1 MRILSIDIET
11 YSDVDLSKSGVY
23 PYAESDN
30 FEILFF
36 GYSVDGHPPQVI
48 DLANGEQ
55 LPDDIIAA
63 LTDPNVIKTAYNA
76 MFERICI
83 SKHLGL
89 PKGTYLDPTQ
99 WHCTMVWAATLG
111 LPMSL
116 AGVGAVLGL
125 DKQKMSE
132 GKDLIKFFCIP
143 DKDGNRHH
151 PKVHPGKWELFKSY
165 NCRDV
170 EVEIAIQQRLAK
182 YPVPNFVWNEY
193 HLDQQINDRGIGVDM
208 ELVRHAITIN
218 EDIKN
223 EITAEI
229 QALTMLDNPNSVQQ
243 MKEWLAENGME
254 TESLGKQA
262 VKELLETAPP
272 ELAKVLSLRQQ
283 LAKSSVK
290 KYDAML
296 SSHCIDDRIRGMF
309 QFYGANRSGRF
320 SGRLVQL
327 QNLYRNSMPHLD
339 TARDLIKAD
348 DIETLDLLFGD
359 IPDVLSQLIRTALV
373 PKAPYKRFIVADF
386 TSIEGVVLSWL
397 AGEQWRLDVFKNGGD
412 IYCISA
418 SKIFGVPVVKH
429 GINGHLRQKGKIA
442 ELACGYGGS
451 VGAMK
456 AMGAQEMG
464 LSDDEIQQI
473 VTDWRDASPNIV
485 KLWWDV
491 DRAANKALDTGKMQ
505 TAGRLKIGY
514 YDHKLFIC
522 LPSGR
527 KLAYIE
533 PEKRLNSF
541 NRMELTYMGVGK
553 TRKWERIM
561 TYGPKLVEN
570 CIQAIARDI
579 LAEAMLRVDA
589 TGFDIVAHVHDEMI
603 VEVPNGKSSVKE
615 LCDMMAESPD
625 WVDDKLPLRAD
636 GYECEWY
643 RKD

>member
-412 IYCISA
+412 IYCLSA

-491 DRAANKALDTGKMQ
+491 DRAVKKCIKEKTEANVKGLHIFCESGF
-505 TAGRLKIGY
+505 
-514 YDHKLFIC
+514 LFIE

-527 KLAYIE
+527 RLAYVKPKIGE
-533 PEKRLNSF
+533 NKFGGESV
-541 NRMELTYMGVGK
+541 TYMGVGEQK
-553 TRKWERIM
+553 KWERIES
-561 TYGPKLVEN
+561 YGPKFVEN
-570 CIQAIARDI
+570 IIQGIARDI
-579 LAEAMLRVDA
+579 LLHAMMNLRDYR
-589 TGFDIVAHVHDEMI
+589 IVAHVHDEVIIEATDDITVDEI
-603 VEVPNGKSSVKE
+603 VQKMCITPRWARG
-615 LCDMMAESPD
+615 LT
-625 WVDDKLPLRAD
+625 LRAD
-636 GYECEWY
+636 GYECEFY
-643 RKD
+643 MKD

>member
-11 YSDVDLSKSGVY
+11 YSDVNLSKSGVY
-23 PYAESDN
+23 PYAESEK
-30 FEILFF
+30 FEILLF
-36 GYSVDGHPPQVI
+36 GYSIDGQPPKVI

-89 PKGTYLDPTQ
+89 PNGTYLDPAQ

-132 GKDLIKFFCIP
+132 GKELIKFFCIP
-143 DKDGNRHH
+143 DKDGNLHH
-151 PKVHPGKWELFKSY
+151 PKVHPGKWELFKKY

-170 EVEIAIQQRLAK
+170 EVEIAIQQKLSK
-182 YPVPNFVWNEY
+182 YPVPDFVWSEY
-193 HLDQQINDRGIGVDM
+193 HLDQQINDRGVGVDM
-208 ELVRHAITIN
+208 ELVSHAITISKK
-218 EDIKN
+218 IKN

-243 MKEWLAENGME
+243 MKEWLSENGME

-272 ELAKVLSLRQQ
+272 KLAKVLSLRQQ

-296 SSHCIDDRIRGMF
+296 SAHCVDDRIRGMF

-320 SGRLVQL
+320 SSRLVQI
-327 QNLYRNSMPHLD
+327 QNLYRNSMDGLAL
-339 TARDLIKAD
+339 ARDIVKSGDA
-348 DIETLDLLFGD
+348 ETLDLLYGD

-373 PKAPYKRFIVADF
+373 PQKPYQRFIVADVS
-386 TSIEGVVLSWL
+386 SIEGVVLSWL
-397 AGEQWRLDVFKNGGD
+397 AGEQWRMDVFRNGGD

-418 SKIFGVPVVKH
+418 SKMFGVPVVKH

-451 VGAMK
+451 MGAMK
-456 AMGAQEMG
+456 AMGAREMG
-464 LSDDEIQQI
+464 ISDDEIQQI
-473 VTDWRDASPNIV
+473 VSDWREASPNIV

-491 DRAANKALDTGKMQ
+491 DRAVKKCIKNKGTEEEVNGLHIFCESGF
-505 TAGRLKIGY
+505 
-514 YDHKLFIC
+514 LFIE

-527 KLAYIE
+527 RLAYVKPKIGE
-533 PEKRLNSF
+533 NKFGGESV
-541 NRMELTYMGVGK
+541 TYIGVGEQK
-553 TRKWERIM
+553 KWERIES
-561 TYGPKLVEN
+561 YGPKFVEN
-570 CIQAIARDI
+570 IIQGIARDI
-579 LAEAMLRVDA
+579 LLHAMKNLNHYR
-589 TGFDIVAHVHDEMI
+589 IVAHIHDEVIIEATDGMTVDEI
-603 VEVPNGKSSVKE
+603 VEKMCIIPRWAGG
-615 LCDMMAESPD
+615 LT
-625 WVDDKLPLRAD
+625 LRAD
-636 GYECEWY
+636 GYECEFY
-643 RKD
+643 MKD

>member
-491 DRAANKALDTGKMQ
+491 DRAVKKCIKEKTEANVKGLHIFCESGF
-505 TAGRLKIGY
+505 
-514 YDHKLFIC
+514 LFIE

-527 KLAYIE
+527 RLAYVKPKIGE
-533 PEKRLNSF
+533 NKFDGESV
-541 NRMELTYMGVGK
+541 TYMGVGEQK
-553 TRKWERIM
+553 KWERIES
-561 TYGPKLVEN
+561 YGPKFVEN
-570 CIQAIARDI
+570 IIQGIARDI
-579 LAEAMLRVDA
+579 LLHAMMNLRDYR
-589 TGFDIVAHVHDEMI
+589 IVAHVHDEVIIEATDDITVDEI
-603 VEVPNGKSSVKE
+603 VQKMCITPRWARG
-615 LCDMMAESPD
+615 LT
-625 WVDDKLPLRAD
+625 LRAD
-636 GYECEWY
+636 GYECEFY
-643 RKD
+643 MKD

>member
-151 PKVHPGKWELFKSY
+151 PKVDPGKWELFKSY

-491 DRAANKALDTGKMQ
+491 DRAVKKCIKEKTEANVKGLHIFCESGF
-505 TAGRLKIGY
+505 
-514 YDHKLFIC
+514 LFIE

-527 KLAYIE
+527 RLAYVKPKIGE
-533 PEKRLNSF
+533 NKFGGESV
-541 NRMELTYMGVGK
+541 TYMGVGEQK
-553 TRKWERIM
+553 KWERIES
-561 TYGPKLVEN
+561 YGPKFVEN
-570 CIQAIARDI
+570 IIQGIARDI
-579 LAEAMLRVDA
+579 LLHAMMNLRDYR
-589 TGFDIVAHVHDEMI
+589 IVAHVHDEVIIEATDDITVDEI
-603 VEVPNGKSSVKE
+603 VQKMCITPRWARG
-615 LCDMMAESPD
+615 LT
-625 WVDDKLPLRAD
+625 LRAD
-636 GYECEWY
+636 GYECEFY
-643 RKD
+643 MKD

>member
-151 PKVHPGKWELFKSY
+151 PNVHPGKWELFKSY

-182 YPVPNFVWNEY
+182 YPVPDFVWNEY

-491 DRAANKALDTGKMQ
+491 DRAVKKCIKEKTESNVKGLHIFCESGF
-505 TAGRLKIGY
+505 
-514 YDHKLFIC
+514 LFIE

-527 KLAYIE
+527 RLAYVKPKIGE
-533 PEKRLNSF
+533 NKFGGESV
-541 NRMELTYMGVGK
+541 TYMGVGEQK
-553 TRKWERIM
+553 KWERIES
-561 TYGPKLVEN
+561 YGPKFVEN
-570 CIQAIARDI
+570 IIQGIARDI
-579 LAEAMLRVDA
+579 LLHAMMNLRDYR
-589 TGFDIVAHVHDEMI
+589 IVAHVHDEVIIEATDDITVDEI
-603 VEVPNGKSSVKE
+603 VQKMCITPRWARG
-615 LCDMMAESPD
+615 LT
-625 WVDDKLPLRAD
+625 LRAD
-636 GYECEWY
+636 GYECEFY
-643 RKD
+643 MKD

>member
-182 YPVPNFVWNEY
+182 YPVPDFVWNEY

-386 TSIEGVVLSWL
+386 RSIEGVVLSWL

-491 DRAANKALDTGKMQ
+491 DRAVKKCIKEKTEANVKGLHIFCESGF
-505 TAGRLKIGY
+505 
-514 YDHKLFIC
+514 LFIE

-527 KLAYIE
+527 RLAYVKPKIGE
-533 PEKRLNSF
+533 NKFGGESV
-541 NRMELTYMGVGK
+541 TYMGVGEQK
-553 TRKWERIM
+553 KWERIVS
-561 TYGPKLVEN
+561 YGPKFVEN
-570 CIQAIARDI
+570 IIQGIARDI
-579 LAEAMLRVDA
+579 LLHAMMNLRDYR
-589 TGFDIVAHVHDEMI
+589 IVAHVHDEVIIEATDDITVDEI
-603 VEVPNGKSSVKE
+603 VQKMCITPRWARG
-615 LCDMMAESPD
+615 LT
-625 WVDDKLPLRAD
+625 LRAD
-636 GYECEWY
+636 GYECEFY
-643 RKD
+643 MKD

>member
-491 DRAANKALDTGKMQ
+491 DRAVKKCIKEKTEANVKGLHIFCESGF
-505 TAGRLKIGY
+505 
-514 YDHKLFIC
+514 LFIE

-527 KLAYIE
+527 RLAYVKPKIGE
-533 PEKRLNSF
+533 NKFGGESV
-541 NRMELTYMGVGK
+541 TYMGVGEQK
-553 TRKWERIM
+553 KWERIES
-561 TYGPKLVEN
+561 YGPKFVEN
-570 CIQAIARDI
+570 IIQGIARDI
-579 LAEAMLRVDA
+579 LLHAMMNLRDYR
-589 TGFDIVAHVHDEMI
+589 IVAHVHDEVIIEATDDITVDEI
-603 VEVPNGKSSVKE
+603 VQKMCITPRWARG
-615 LCDMMAESPD
+615 LT
-625 WVDDKLPLRAD
+625 LRAD
-636 GYECEWY
+636 GYECEFY
-643 RKD
+643 MKG

>member
-11 YSDVDLSKSGVY
+11 YSDVDLGKSGVY

-491 DRAANKALDTGKMQ
+491 DRAVKKCIKEKTEANVKGLHIFCESGF
-505 TAGRLKIGY
+505 
-514 YDHKLFIC
+514 LFIE

-527 KLAYIE
+527 RLAYVKPKIGE
-533 PEKRLNSF
+533 NKFGGESV
-541 NRMELTYMGVGK
+541 TYMGVGEQK
-553 TRKWERIM
+553 KWERIES
-561 TYGPKLVEN
+561 YGPKFVEN
-570 CIQAIARDI
+570 IIQGIARDI
-579 LAEAMLRVDA
+579 LLHAMMNLRDYR
-589 TGFDIVAHVHDEMI
+589 IVAHVHDEVIIEATDDITVDEI
-603 VEVPNGKSSVKE
+603 VQKMCITPRWARG
-615 LCDMMAESPD
+615 LT
-625 WVDDKLPLRAD
+625 LRAD
-636 GYECEWY
+636 GYECEFY
-643 RKD
+643 MKD

>member
-182 YPVPNFVWNEY
+182 YPVPDFVWNEY

-491 DRAANKALDTGKMQ
+491 DRAVKKCIKEKTEANVKGLHIFCESGF
-505 TAGRLKIGY
+505 
-514 YDHKLFIC
+514 LFIE

-527 KLAYIE
+527 RLAYVKPKIGE
-533 PEKRLNSF
+533 NKFGGESV
-541 NRMELTYMGVGK
+541 TYMGVGEQK
-553 TRKWERIM
+553 KWERIES
-561 TYGPKLVEN
+561 YGPKFVEN
-570 CIQAIARDI
+570 IIQGIARDI
-579 LAEAMLRVDA
+579 LLHAMMNLRDYR
-589 TGFDIVAHVHDEMI
+589 IVAHVHDEVI
-603 VEVPNGKSSVKE
+603 IEAT
-615 LCDMMAESPD
+615 DD
-625 WVDDKLPLRAD
+625 ITVDEIMQKMCITPRWARGLTLRAD
-636 GYECEWY
+636 GYECEFY
-643 RKD
+643 MKD

>member
-99 WHCTMVWAATLG
+99 WHCTMVGAATLG

-491 DRAANKALDTGKMQ
+491 DRAVKKCIKEKTEANVKGLHIFCESGF
-505 TAGRLKIGY
+505 
-514 YDHKLFIC
+514 LFIE

-527 KLAYIE
+527 RLAYVKPKIGE
-533 PEKRLNSF
+533 NKFGGESV
-541 NRMELTYMGVGK
+541 TYMGVGEQK
-553 TRKWERIM
+553 KWERIES
-561 TYGPKLVEN
+561 YGPKFVEN
-570 CIQAIARDI
+570 IIQGIARDI
-579 LAEAMLRVDA
+579 LLHAMMNLRDYR
-589 TGFDIVAHVHDEMI
+589 IVAHVHDEVIIEATDDITVDEI
-603 VEVPNGKSSVKE
+603 VQKMCITPRWARG
-615 LCDMMAESPD
+615 LT
-625 WVDDKLPLRAD
+625 LRAD
-636 GYECEWY
+636 GYECEFY
-643 RKD
+643 MKD

>member
-491 DRAANKALDTGKMQ
+491 DRAVKKCIKEKTEANVKGLHIFCESGF
-505 TAGRLKIGY
+505 
-514 YDHKLFIC
+514 LFIE

-527 KLAYIE
+527 RLAYVKPKIGE
-533 PEKRLNSF
+533 NKFGGESV
-541 NRMELTYMGVGK
+541 TYMGVGEQK
-553 TRKWERIM
+553 KWERIES
-561 TYGPKLVEN
+561 YGPKFVEN
-570 CIQAIARDI
+570 IIQGIARDI
-579 LAEAMLRVDA
+579 LLHAMMNLRDYR
-589 TGFDIVAHVHDEMI
+589 IVAHVHDEVI
-603 VEVPNGKSSVKE
+603 IEAT
-615 LCDMMAESPD
+615 DD
-625 WVDDKLPLRAD
+625 ITVDDIVQKMCITPRWARGLTLRAD
-636 GYECEWY
+636 GYECEFY
-643 RKD
+643 MKD

>member
-1 MRILSIDIET
+1 MDIET

-182 YPVPNFVWNEY
+182 YPVPDFVWNEY

-491 DRAANKALDTGKMQ
+491 DRAVKKCIKEKTEANVKGLHIFCESGF
-505 TAGRLKIGY
+505 
-514 YDHKLFIC
+514 LFIE

-527 KLAYIE
+527 RLAYVKPKIGE
-533 PEKRLNSF
+533 NKFGGESV
-541 NRMELTYMGVGK
+541 TYMGVGEQK
-553 TRKWERIM
+553 KWERIES
-561 TYGPKLVEN
+561 YGPKFVEN
-570 CIQAIARDI
+570 IIQGIARDI
-579 LAEAMLRVDA
+579 LLHAMMNLRDYR
-589 TGFDIVAHVHDEMI
+589 IVAHVHDEVIIEATDDITVDEI
-603 VEVPNGKSSVKE
+603 VQKMCITPRWARG
-615 LCDMMAESPD
+615 LT
-625 WVDDKLPLRAD
+625 LRAD
-636 GYECEWY
+636 GYECEFY
-643 RKD
+643 MKD

>member
-143 DKDGNRHH
+143 DKDGNCHH

-182 YPVPNFVWNEY
+182 YPVPDFVWNEY

-491 DRAANKALDTGKMQ
+491 DRAVKKCIKEKTEANVKGLHIFCESGF
-505 TAGRLKIGY
+505 
-514 YDHKLFIC
+514 LFIE

-527 KLAYIE
+527 RLAYVKPKIGE
-533 PEKRLNSF
+533 NKFGGESV
-541 NRMELTYMGVGK
+541 TYMGVGEQK
-553 TRKWERIM
+553 KWERIES
-561 TYGPKLVEN
+561 YGPKFVEN
-570 CIQAIARDI
+570 IIQGIARDI
-579 LAEAMLRVDA
+579 LLHAMMNLRDYR
-589 TGFDIVAHVHDEMI
+589 IVAHVHDEVIIEATDDITVDEI
-603 VEVPNGKSSVKE
+603 VQKMCITPRWARG
-615 LCDMMAESPD
+615 LT
-625 WVDDKLPLRAD
+625 LRAD
-636 GYECEWY
+636 GYECEFY
-643 RKD
+643 MKD

>member
-491 DRAANKALDTGKMQ
+491 DRAVKKCIKEKTEANVKGLHIFCESGF
-505 TAGRLKIGY
+505 
-514 YDHKLFIC
+514 LFIE

-527 KLAYIE
+527 RLAYVKPKIGE
-533 PEKRLNSF
+533 NKFGGESV
-541 NRMELTYMGVGK
+541 TYMGVGEQK
-553 TRKWERIM
+553 KWERIES
-561 TYGPKLVEN
+561 YGPKFVEN
-570 CIQAIARDI
+570 IIQGIARDI
-579 LAEAMLRVDA
+579 LLHAMMNLRDYR
-589 TGFDIVAHVHDEMI
+589 IVAHVHDEVIIEATDDITVDEI
-603 VEVPNGKSSVKE
+603 VQKMCITPRWARG
-615 LCDMMAESPD
+615 LT
-625 WVDDKLPLRAD
+625 LRAD
-636 GYECEWY
+636 GYE
-643 RKD
+643 

>member
-491 DRAANKALDTGKMQ
+491 DRAVKKCIKEKTEANVKGLHIFCESGF
-505 TAGRLKIGY
+505 
-514 YDHKLFIC
+514 LFIE

-527 KLAYIE
+527 RLAYVKPKIGE
-533 PEKRLNSF
+533 NKFGGESV
-541 NRMELTYMGVGK
+541 TYMGVGEQK
-553 TRKWERIM
+553 KWERIES
-561 TYGPKLVEN
+561 YGPKFVEN
-570 CIQAIARDI
+570 II
-579 LAEAMLRVDA
+579 
-589 TGFDIVAHVHDEMI
+589 
-603 VEVPNGKSSVKE
+603 
-615 LCDMMAESPD
+615 
-625 WVDDKLPLRAD
+625 
-636 GYECEWY
+636 
-643 RKD
+643 

>member
-327 QNLYRNSMPHLD
+327 QNLYRNSMSHLD

-491 DRAANKALDTGKMQ
+491 DRAVKKCIKEKTEANVKGLHIFCESGF
-505 TAGRLKIGY
+505 
-514 YDHKLFIC
+514 LFIE

-527 KLAYIE
+527 RLAYVKPKIGE
-533 PEKRLNSF
+533 NKFGGESV
-541 NRMELTYMGVGK
+541 TYMGVGEQK
-553 TRKWERIM
+553 KWERIES
-561 TYGPKLVEN
+561 YGPKFVEN
-570 CIQAIARDI
+570 IIQGIARDI
-579 LAEAMLRVDA
+579 LLHAMMNLRDYR
-589 TGFDIVAHVHDEMI
+589 IVAHVHDEVIIEATDDITVDEI
-603 VEVPNGKSSVKE
+603 VQKMCITPRWARG
-615 LCDMMAESPD
+615 LT
-625 WVDDKLPLRAD
+625 LRAD
-636 GYECEWY
+636 GYECEFY
-643 RKD
+643 MKD

>member
-491 DRAANKALDTGKMQ
+491 DRAVKKCIKEKTEANVKGLHIFCESGF
-505 TAGRLKIGY
+505 
-514 YDHKLFIC
+514 LFIE

-527 KLAYIE
+527 RLAYVKPKIGE
-533 PEKRLNSF
+533 NKFGGESV
-541 NRMELTYMGVGK
+541 TYMGVGEQK
-553 TRKWERIM
+553 KWERIES
-561 TYGPKLVEN
+561 YGPKFVEN
-570 CIQAIARDI
+570 IIQGIARDI
-579 LAEAMLRVDA
+579 LLHAMMNLRDYR
-589 TGFDIVAHVHDEMI
+589 IVAHVHDEVIIEATDDITVDEI
-603 VEVPNGKSSVKE
+603 VQKMCITPRWARG
-615 LCDMMAESPD
+615 LT
-625 WVDDKLPLRAD
+625 LRAD
-636 GYECEWY
+636 GYEL
-643 RKD
+643 DHSQ

>member
-99 WHCTMVWAATLG
+99 WHCTMVWAAMLG

-218 EDIKN
+218 ENIKN

-491 DRAANKALDTGKMQ
+491 DRAVKKCIKEKTEANVKGLHIFCESGF
-505 TAGRLKIGY
+505 
-514 YDHKLFIC
+514 LFIE

-527 KLAYIE
+527 RLAYVKPKIGE
-533 PEKRLNSF
+533 NKFGGESV
-541 NRMELTYMGVGK
+541 TYMGVGEQK
-553 TRKWERIM
+553 KWERIES
-561 TYGPKLVEN
+561 YGPKFVEN
-570 CIQAIARDI
+570 IIQGIARDI
-579 LAEAMLRVDA
+579 LLHAMMNLRDYR
-589 TGFDIVAHVHDEMI
+589 IVAHVHDEVIIEATDDITVDEI
-603 VEVPNGKSSVKE
+603 VQKMCITPRWARG
-615 LCDMMAESPD
+615 LT
-625 WVDDKLPLRAD
+625 LRAD
-636 GYECEWY
+636 GYECEFY
-643 RKD
+643 KKD

>member
-359 IPDVLSQLIRTALV
+359 IPDVLSQLIRTVLV

-491 DRAANKALDTGKMQ
+491 DRAVKKCIKEKTEANVKGLHIFCESGF
-505 TAGRLKIGY
+505 
-514 YDHKLFIC
+514 LFIE

-527 KLAYIE
+527 RLAYVKPKIGE
-533 PEKRLNSF
+533 NKFGGESV
-541 NRMELTYMGVGK
+541 TYMGVGEQK
-553 TRKWERIM
+553 KWERIES
-561 TYGPKLVEN
+561 YGPKFVEN
-570 CIQAIARDI
+570 IIQGIARDI
-579 LAEAMLRVDA
+579 LLHAMMNLRDYR
-589 TGFDIVAHVHDEMI
+589 IVAHVHDEVIIEATDDITVDEI
-603 VEVPNGKSSVKE
+603 VQKMCITPRWARG
-615 LCDMMAESPD
+615 LT
-625 WVDDKLPLRAD
+625 LRAD
-636 GYECEWY
+636 GYECEFY
-643 RKD
+643 MKD

>member
-36 GYSVDGHPPQVI
+36 SYSVDGHPPQVI

-464 LSDDEIQQI
+464 LSNDEIQQI

-491 DRAANKALDTGKMQ
+491 DRAVKKCIKEKTEANVKGLHIFCESGF
-505 TAGRLKIGY
+505 
-514 YDHKLFIC
+514 LFIE

-527 KLAYIE
+527 RLAYVKPKIGE
-533 PEKRLNSF
+533 NKFGGESV
-541 NRMELTYMGVGK
+541 TYMGVGEQK
-553 TRKWERIM
+553 KWERIES
-561 TYGPKLVEN
+561 YGPKFVEN
-570 CIQAIARDI
+570 IIQGIARDI
-579 LAEAMLRVDA
+579 LLHAMMNLRDYR
-589 TGFDIVAHVHDEMI
+589 IVAHVHDEVIIEATDDITVDEI
-603 VEVPNGKSSVKE
+603 VQKMCITPRWARG
-615 LCDMMAESPD
+615 LT
-625 WVDDKLPLRAD
+625 LRAD
-636 GYECEWY
+636 GYECEFY
-643 RKD
+643 MKD

>member
-208 ELVRHAITIN
+208 ELVRHAIAIN

-491 DRAANKALDTGKMQ
+491 DRAVKKCIKEKTEANVKGLHIFCESGF
-505 TAGRLKIGY
+505 
-514 YDHKLFIC
+514 LFIE

-527 KLAYIE
+527 RLAYVKPKIGE
-533 PEKRLNSF
+533 NKFGGESV
-541 NRMELTYMGVGK
+541 TYMGVGEQK
-553 TRKWERIM
+553 KWERIES
-561 TYGPKLVEN
+561 YGPKFVEN
-570 CIQAIARDI
+570 IIQGIARDI
-579 LAEAMLRVDA
+579 LLHAMMNLRDYR
-589 TGFDIVAHVHDEMI
+589 IVAHVHDEVIIEATDDITVDEI
-603 VEVPNGKSSVKE
+603 VQKMCITPRWARG
-615 LCDMMAESPD
+615 LT
-625 WVDDKLPLRAD
+625 LRAD
-636 GYECEWY
+636 GYECEFY
-643 RKD
+643 MKD

>member
-30 FEILFF
+30 FEILLF

-48 DLANGEQ
+48 GLANGEH
-55 LPDDIIAA
+55 LPHHIIAA

-182 YPVPNFVWNEY
+182 YPVPDFVWNEY

-491 DRAANKALDTGKMQ
+491 DRAVKKCIKEKTEANVKGLHIFCESGF
-505 TAGRLKIGY
+505 
-514 YDHKLFIC
+514 LFIE

-527 KLAYIE
+527 RLAYVKPKIGE
-533 PEKRLNSF
+533 NKFGGESV
-541 NRMELTYMGVGK
+541 TYMGVGEQK
-553 TRKWERIM
+553 KWERIES
-561 TYGPKLVEN
+561 YGPKFVEN
-570 CIQAIARDI
+570 IIQGIARDI
-579 LAEAMLRVDA
+579 LLHAMMNLRDYR
-589 TGFDIVAHVHDEMI
+589 IVAHVHDEVIIEATDDITVDEI
-603 VEVPNGKSSVKE
+603 VQKMCITPRWARG
-615 LCDMMAESPD
+615 LT
-625 WVDDKLPLRAD
+625 LRAD
-636 GYECEWY
+636 GYECEFY
-643 RKD
+643 MKD

>member
-229 QALTMLDNPNSVQQ
+229 QELTMLDNPNSVQQ

-491 DRAANKALDTGKMQ
+491 DRAVKKCIKEKTEANVKGLHIFCESGF
-505 TAGRLKIGY
+505 
-514 YDHKLFIC
+514 LFIE

-527 KLAYIE
+527 RLAYVKPKIGE
-533 PEKRLNSF
+533 NKFGGESV
-541 NRMELTYMGVGK
+541 TYMGVGEQK
-553 TRKWERIM
+553 KWERIES
-561 TYGPKLVEN
+561 YGPKFVEN
-570 CIQAIARDI
+570 IIQGIARDI
-579 LAEAMLRVDA
+579 LLHAMMNLRDYR
-589 TGFDIVAHVHDEMI
+589 IVAHVHDEVIIEATDDITVDEI
-603 VEVPNGKSSVKE
+603 VQKMCITPRWARG
-615 LCDMMAESPD
+615 LT
-625 WVDDKLPLRAD
+625 LRAD
-636 GYECEWY
+636 GYECEFY
-643 RKD
+643 MKD

>member
-182 YPVPNFVWNEY
+182 YPVPDFVWNEY

-327 QNLYRNSMPHLD
+327 QNLYRNSMPHLS
-339 TARDLIKAD
+339 LIH
-348 DIETLDLLFGD
+348 I
-359 IPDVLSQLIRTALV
+359 
-373 PKAPYKRFIVADF
+373 
-386 TSIEGVVLSWL
+386 
-397 AGEQWRLDVFKNGGD
+397 
-412 IYCISA
+412 
-418 SKIFGVPVVKH
+418 
-429 GINGHLRQKGKIA
+429 
-442 ELACGYGGS
+442 
-451 VGAMK
+451 
-456 AMGAQEMG
+456 
-464 LSDDEIQQI
+464 
-473 VTDWRDASPNIV
+473 
-485 KLWWDV
+485 
-491 DRAANKALDTGKMQ
+491 
-505 TAGRLKIGY
+505 
-514 YDHKLFIC
+514 
-522 LPSGR
+522 
-527 KLAYIE
+527 
-533 PEKRLNSF
+533 
-541 NRMELTYMGVGK
+541 
-553 TRKWERIM
+553 
-561 TYGPKLVEN
+561 
-570 CIQAIARDI
+570 
-579 LAEAMLRVDA
+579 
-589 TGFDIVAHVHDEMI
+589 
-603 VEVPNGKSSVKE
+603 
-615 LCDMMAESPD
+615 
-625 WVDDKLPLRAD
+625 
-636 GYECEWY
+636 
-643 RKD
+643 

>member
-464 LSDDEIQQI
+464 LSDDEIQQN

-491 DRAANKALDTGKMQ
+491 DRAVKKCIKEKTEANVKGLHIFCESGF
-505 TAGRLKIGY
+505 
-514 YDHKLFIC
+514 LFIE

-527 KLAYIE
+527 RLAYVKPKIGE
-533 PEKRLNSF
+533 NKFGGESV
-541 NRMELTYMGVGK
+541 TYMGVGEQK
-553 TRKWERIM
+553 KWERIES
-561 TYGPKLVEN
+561 YGPKFVEN
-570 CIQAIARDI
+570 IIQGIARDI
-579 LAEAMLRVDA
+579 LLHAMMNLRDYR
-589 TGFDIVAHVHDEMI
+589 IVAHVHDEVIIEATDDITVDEI
-603 VEVPNGKSSVKE
+603 VQKMCITPRWARG
-615 LCDMMAESPD
+615 LT
-625 WVDDKLPLRAD
+625 LRAD
-636 GYECEWY
+636 GYECEFY
-643 RKD
+643 MKD

>member
-182 YPVPNFVWNEY
+182 YPVPDFVWNEY

-243 MKEWLAENGME
+243 MKELLAENGME

-491 DRAANKALDTGKMQ
+491 DRAVKKCIKEKTEANVKGLHIFCESGF
-505 TAGRLKIGY
+505 
-514 YDHKLFIC
+514 LFIE

-527 KLAYIE
+527 RLAYVKPKIGE
-533 PEKRLNSF
+533 NKFGGESV
-541 NRMELTYMGVGK
+541 TYMGVGEQK
-553 TRKWERIM
+553 KWERIES
-561 TYGPKLVEN
+561 YGPKFVEN
-570 CIQAIARDI
+570 IIQGIARDI
-579 LAEAMLRVDA
+579 LLHAMMNLRDYR
-589 TGFDIVAHVHDEMI
+589 IVAHVHDEVIIEATDDITVDEI
-603 VEVPNGKSSVKE
+603 VQKMCITPRWARG
-615 LCDMMAESPD
+615 LT
-625 WVDDKLPLRAD
+625 LRAD
-636 GYECEWY
+636 GYECEFY
-643 RKD
+643 MKD

>member
-473 VTDWRDASPNIV
+473 VTDWREASPNIV

-491 DRAANKALDTGKMQ
+491 DRAVKKCIKEKTEANVKGLHIFCESGF
-505 TAGRLKIGY
+505 
-514 YDHKLFIC
+514 LFIE

-527 KLAYIE
+527 RLAYVKPKIGE
-533 PEKRLNSF
+533 NKFGGESV
-541 NRMELTYMGVGK
+541 TYMGVGEQK
-553 TRKWERIM
+553 KWERIES
-561 TYGPKLVEN
+561 YGPKFVEN
-570 CIQAIARDI
+570 IIQGIARDI
-579 LAEAMLRVDA
+579 LLHAMMNLRDYR
-589 TGFDIVAHVHDEMI
+589 IVAHVHDEVIIEATDDITVDEI
-603 VEVPNGKSSVKE
+603 VQKMCITPRWARG
-615 LCDMMAESPD
+615 LT
-625 WVDDKLPLRAD
+625 LRAD
-636 GYECEWY
+636 GYECEFY
-643 RKD
+643 MKD

>member
-193 HLDQQINDRGIGVDM
+193 HLDQQINDRGIGVAM

-491 DRAANKALDTGKMQ
+491 DRAVKKCIKEKTEANVKGLHIFCESGF
-505 TAGRLKIGY
+505 
-514 YDHKLFIC
+514 LFIE

-527 KLAYIE
+527 RLAYVKPKIGE
-533 PEKRLNSF
+533 NKFGGESV
-541 NRMELTYMGVGK
+541 TYMGVGEQK
-553 TRKWERIM
+553 KWERIES
-561 TYGPKLVEN
+561 YGPKFVEN
-570 CIQAIARDI
+570 IIQGIARDI
-579 LAEAMLRVDA
+579 LLHAMMNLRDYR
-589 TGFDIVAHVHDEMI
+589 IVAHVHDEVIIEATDDITVDEI
-603 VEVPNGKSSVKE
+603 VQKMCITPRWARG
-615 LCDMMAESPD
+615 LT
-625 WVDDKLPLRAD
+625 LRAD
-636 GYECEWY
+636 GYECEFY
-643 RKD
+643 MKD

>member
-491 DRAANKALDTGKMQ
+491 DRAVKKCIKEKTEADVKGLHIFCESGF
-505 TAGRLKIGY
+505 
-514 YDHKLFIC
+514 LFIE

-527 KLAYIE
+527 RLAYVKPKIGE
-533 PEKRLNSF
+533 NKFGGESV
-541 NRMELTYMGVGK
+541 TYMGVGEQK
-553 TRKWERIM
+553 KWERIES
-561 TYGPKLVEN
+561 YGPKFVEN
-570 CIQAIARDI
+570 IIQGIARDI
-579 LAEAMLRVDA
+579 LLHAMMNLRDYR
-589 TGFDIVAHVHDEMI
+589 IVAHVHDEVIIEATDDITVDEI
-603 VEVPNGKSSVKE
+603 VQKMCITPRWARG
-615 LCDMMAESPD
+615 LT
-625 WVDDKLPLRAD
+625 LRAD
-636 GYECEWY
+636 GYECEFY
-643 RKD
+643 MKD

>member
-1 MRILSIDIET
+1 M
-11 YSDVDLSKSGVY
+11 
-23 PYAESDN
+23 
-30 FEILFF
+30 
-36 GYSVDGHPPQVI
+36 DGHPPQVI

-491 DRAANKALDTGKMQ
+491 DRAVKKCIKEKTEANVKGLHIFCESGF
-505 TAGRLKIGY
+505 
-514 YDHKLFIC
+514 LFIE

-527 KLAYIE
+527 RLAYVKPKIGE
-533 PEKRLNSF
+533 NKFGGESV
-541 NRMELTYMGVGK
+541 TYMGVGEQK
-553 TRKWERIM
+553 KWERIES
-561 TYGPKLVEN
+561 YGPKFVEN
-570 CIQAIARDI
+570 IIQGIARDI
-579 LAEAMLRVDA
+579 LLHAMMNLRDYR
-589 TGFDIVAHVHDEMI
+589 IVAHVHDEVIIEATDDITVDEI
-603 VEVPNGKSSVKE
+603 VQKMCITPRWARGLTWTIVNNLDTKRRKE
-615 LCDMMAESPD
+615 KRL
-625 WVDDKLPLRAD
+625 K
-636 GYECEWY
+636 
-643 RKD
+643 

>member
-143 DKDGNRHH
+143 DKDGTRHH

-491 DRAANKALDTGKMQ
+491 DRAVKKCIKEKTEANVKGLHIFCESGF
-505 TAGRLKIGY
+505 
-514 YDHKLFIC
+514 LFIE

-527 KLAYIE
+527 RLAYVKPKIGE
-533 PEKRLNSF
+533 NKFGGESV
-541 NRMELTYMGVGK
+541 TYMGVGEQK
-553 TRKWERIM
+553 KWERIES
-561 TYGPKLVEN
+561 YGPKFVEN
-570 CIQAIARDI
+570 IIQGIARDI
-579 LAEAMLRVDA
+579 LLHAMMNLRDYR
-589 TGFDIVAHVHDEMI
+589 IVAHVHDEVIIEATDDITVDEI
-603 VEVPNGKSSVKE
+603 VQKMCITPRWARG
-615 LCDMMAESPD
+615 LT
-625 WVDDKLPLRAD
+625 LRAD
-636 GYECEWY
+636 GYECEFY
-643 RKD
+643 MKD

>member
-193 HLDQQINDRGIGVDM
+193 HLDQQIKDRGIGVDM

-491 DRAANKALDTGKMQ
+491 DRAVKKCIKEKTEANVKGLHIFCESGF
-505 TAGRLKIGY
+505 
-514 YDHKLFIC
+514 LFIE

-527 KLAYIE
+527 RLAYVKPKIGE
-533 PEKRLNSF
+533 NKFGGESV
-541 NRMELTYMGVGK
+541 TYMGVGEQK
-553 TRKWERIM
+553 KWERIES
-561 TYGPKLVEN
+561 YGPKFVEN
-570 CIQAIARDI
+570 IIQGIARDI
-579 LAEAMLRVDA
+579 LLHAMMNLRDYR
-589 TGFDIVAHVHDEMI
+589 IVAHVHDEVIIEATDDITVDEI
-603 VEVPNGKSSVKE
+603 VQKMCITPRWARG
-615 LCDMMAESPD
+615 LT
-625 WVDDKLPLRAD
+625 LRAD
-636 GYECEWY
+636 GYECEFY
-643 RKD
+643 MKD

>member
-1 MRILSIDIET
+1 MACR
-11 YSDVDLSKSGVY
+11 KRHGNGV
-23 PYAESDN
+23 P
-30 FEILFF
+30 
-36 GYSVDGHPPQVI
+36 
-48 DLANGEQ
+48 
-55 LPDDIIAA
+55 
-63 LTDPNVIKTAYNA
+63 
-76 MFERICI
+76 
-83 SKHLGL
+83 
-89 PKGTYLDPTQ
+89 
-99 WHCTMVWAATLG
+99 W
-111 LPMSL
+111 
-116 AGVGAVLGL
+116 
-125 DKQKMSE
+125 
-132 GKDLIKFFCIP
+132 
-143 DKDGNRHH
+143 
-151 PKVHPGKWELFKSY
+151 
-165 NCRDV
+165 
-170 EVEIAIQQRLAK
+170 
-182 YPVPNFVWNEY
+182 
-193 HLDQQINDRGIGVDM
+193 
-208 ELVRHAITIN
+208 
-218 EDIKN
+218 
-223 EITAEI
+223 
-229 QALTMLDNPNSVQQ
+229 
-243 MKEWLAENGME
+243 
-254 TESLGKQA
+254 KQA

-491 DRAANKALDTGKMQ
+491 DRAVKSASRKRQ
-505 TAGRLKIGY
+505 RLMSR
-514 YDHKLFIC
+514 D
-522 LPSGR
+522 
-527 KLAYIE
+527 
-533 PEKRLNSF
+533 
-541 NRMELTYMGVGK
+541 
-553 TRKWERIM
+553 
-561 TYGPKLVEN
+561 
-570 CIQAIARDI
+570 CI
-579 LAEAMLRVDA
+579 
-589 TGFDIVAHVHDEMI
+589 
-603 VEVPNGKSSVKE
+603 SSVSQDF
-615 LCDMMAESPD
+615 CSSSFHPA
-625 WVDDKLPLRAD
+625 DDLPM
-636 GYECEWY
+636 
-643 RKD
+643 

>member
-262 VKELLETAPP
+262 VKELFETAPP

-491 DRAANKALDTGKMQ
+491 DRAVKKCIKEKTEANVKGLHIFCESGF
-505 TAGRLKIGY
+505 
-514 YDHKLFIC
+514 LFIE

-527 KLAYIE
+527 RLAYVKPKIGE
-533 PEKRLNSF
+533 NKFGGESV
-541 NRMELTYMGVGK
+541 TYMGVGEQK
-553 TRKWERIM
+553 KWERIES
-561 TYGPKLVEN
+561 YGPKFVEN
-570 CIQAIARDI
+570 IIQGIARDI
-579 LAEAMLRVDA
+579 LLHAMMNLRDYR
-589 TGFDIVAHVHDEMI
+589 IVAHVHDEVIIEATDDITVDEI
-603 VEVPNGKSSVKE
+603 VQKMCITPRWARG
-615 LCDMMAESPD
+615 LT
-625 WVDDKLPLRAD
+625 LRAD
-636 GYECEWY
+636 GYECEFY
-643 RKD
+643 MKD

>member
-182 YPVPNFVWNEY
+182 YPVPDFVWNEY

-456 AMGAQEMG
+456 AMGAQELG

-491 DRAANKALDTGKMQ
+491 DRAVKKCIKEKTEANVKGLHIFCESGF
-505 TAGRLKIGY
+505 
-514 YDHKLFIC
+514 LFIE

-527 KLAYIE
+527 RLAYVKPKIGE
-533 PEKRLNSF
+533 NKFGGESV
-541 NRMELTYMGVGK
+541 TYMGVGEQK
-553 TRKWERIM
+553 KWERIES
-561 TYGPKLVEN
+561 YGPKFVEN
-570 CIQAIARDI
+570 IIQGIARDI
-579 LAEAMLRVDA
+579 LLHAMMNLRDYR
-589 TGFDIVAHVHDEMI
+589 IVAHVHDEVIIEATDDITVDEI
-603 VEVPNGKSSVKE
+603 VQKMCITPRWARG
-615 LCDMMAESPD
+615 LT
-625 WVDDKLPLRAD
+625 LRAD
-636 GYECEWY
+636 GYECEFY
-643 RKD
+643 KKD

>member
-243 MKEWLAENGME
+243 MKEWLAENCME

-491 DRAANKALDTGKMQ
+491 DRAVKKCIKEKTEANVKGLHIFCESGF
-505 TAGRLKIGY
+505 
-514 YDHKLFIC
+514 LFIE

-527 KLAYIE
+527 RLAYVKPKIGE
-533 PEKRLNSF
+533 NKFGGESV
-541 NRMELTYMGVGK
+541 TYMGVGEQK
-553 TRKWERIM
+553 KWERIES
-561 TYGPKLVEN
+561 YGPKFVEN
-570 CIQAIARDI
+570 IIQGIARDI
-579 LAEAMLRVDA
+579 LLHAMMNLRDYR
-589 TGFDIVAHVHDEMI
+589 IVAHVHDEVIIEATDDITVDEI
-603 VEVPNGKSSVKE
+603 VQKMCITPRWARG
-615 LCDMMAESPD
+615 LT
-625 WVDDKLPLRAD
+625 LRAD
-636 GYECEWY
+636 GYECEFY
-643 RKD
+643 MKD

>member
-182 YPVPNFVWNEY
+182 YPVPDFVWNEY

-283 LAKSSVK
+283 LVKSSVK

-491 DRAANKALDTGKMQ
+491 DRAVKKCIKEKTEANVKGLHIFCESGF
-505 TAGRLKIGY
+505 
-514 YDHKLFIC
+514 LFIE

-527 KLAYIE
+527 RLAYVKPKIGE
-533 PEKRLNSF
+533 NKFGGESV
-541 NRMELTYMGVGK
+541 TYMGVGEQK
-553 TRKWERIM
+553 KWERIES
-561 TYGPKLVEN
+561 YGPKFVEN
-570 CIQAIARDI
+570 IIQGIARDI
-579 LAEAMLRVDA
+579 LLHAMMNLRDYR
-589 TGFDIVAHVHDEMI
+589 IVAHVHDEVIIEATDDITVDEI
-603 VEVPNGKSSVKE
+603 VQKMCITPRWARG
-615 LCDMMAESPD
+615 LT
-625 WVDDKLPLRAD
+625 LRAD
-636 GYECEWY
+636 GYECEFY
-643 RKD
+643 MKD